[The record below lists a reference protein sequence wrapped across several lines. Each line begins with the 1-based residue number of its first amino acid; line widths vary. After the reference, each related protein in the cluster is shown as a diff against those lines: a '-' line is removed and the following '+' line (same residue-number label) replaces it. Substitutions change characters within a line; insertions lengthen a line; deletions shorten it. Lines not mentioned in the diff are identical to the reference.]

1 MYPALHVNGELKKLN
16 KSKLMLLKY
25 TKGGSYDSIYKCTY
39 FLRIICQQKAHH
51 TWKVW
56 YFLHVRKFL
65 SRRFHQPHSKHGFI
79 LLPIGFIR
87 TSKLYMA
94 NFYFSSNKVSCIAF
108 LIIKEI
114 RIYFWK
120 TKDKIKRILKKKK
133 ASERIPTNWNARC
146 QHLGMDTKVADGRVL
161 PQEVLWWLNTGSM
174 LCSLQSSHLRARN
187 NPLPSS

>member
-1 MYPALHVNGELKKLN
+1 
-16 KSKLMLLKY
+16 MLLKY

-133 ASERIPTNWNARC
+133 RKASVFPLIETPAASTWAWTPRWPTGVFCHRKCCGDSTLA
-146 QHLGMDTKVADGRVL
+146 
-161 PQEVLWWLNTGSM
+161 
-174 LCSLQSSHLRARN
+174 LCSALSRAPTWGPGTILYHL
-187 NPLPSS
+187 LDFCKV